1 MPTFLGASWKKTEE
15 ELIVL
20 VKNPFKT
27 SIFHDRKIIQKP
39 RKGSSNKTMKIAL
52 QSKRAILS
60 KSDDYT
66 FDTSQAKTI
75 MEIASVMFLFLK
87 VFYGKY

>member
-1 MPTFLGASWKKTEE
+1 
-15 ELIVL
+15 
-20 VKNPFKT
+20 
-27 SIFHDRKIIQKP
+27 
-39 RKGSSNKTMKIAL
+39 MKIAL

-75 MEIASVMFLFLK
+75 MEIASVMFLLLK

>member
-1 MPTFLGASWKKTEE
+1 
-15 ELIVL
+15 
-20 VKNPFKT
+20 
-27 SIFHDRKIIQKP
+27 
-39 RKGSSNKTMKIAL
+39 MKIAL

-75 MEIASVMFLFLK
+75 MEIASCYVSIAKSFSNRN
-87 VFYGKY
+87 GKY

>member
-1 MPTFLGASWKKTEE
+1 MIGKYLETEE
-15 ELIVL
+15 
-20 VKNPFKT
+20 
-27 SIFHDRKIIQKP
+27 RIQQ
-39 RKGSSNKTMKIAL
+39 TMKIAL